1 VSGVFSLAQSIRCLA
16 TQRLVRLAI
25 ALSCGLTLG
34 ACSKCDVPT
43 WMPNPAAPHAC
54 HNGPDPQ

>member
-1 VSGVFSLAQSIRCLA
+1 MM
-16 TQRLVRLAI
+16 RLAV
-25 ALSCGLTLG
+25 ALAFGLMLG
-34 ACSKCDVPT
+34 ACSKCDVPA